1 MDEKHLKGNLSE
13 IIALKWLTEQG
24 YVVYTKMGVQSPF
37 DLVAYD
43 PSKEKILLVDV
54 KTAAKRQSKFQH
66 GTTIRRIK
74 NDRQKEL
81 GVVFLYVYLD
91 EEERCELIL

>member
-1 MDEKHLKGNLSE
+1 MDEKHLRGNLSE
-13 IIALKWLTEQG
+13 IIALKWLTQQG

-43 PSKEKILLVDV
+43 PGEEKILLIDV
-54 KTAAKRQSKFQH
+54 KTAAKRRSEFQH
-66 GTTIRRIK
+66 GTTIRRVK
-74 NDRQKEL
+74 NDRQKAL

-91 EEERCELIL
+91 EEEKCELIL

>member
-1 MDEKHLKGNLSE
+1 MDQKHLKGNLSE
-13 IIALKWLTEQG
+13 IVALKWLTEQG

-54 KTAAKRQSKFQH
+54 KTAAKRKSDSQH
-66 GTTIRRIK
+66 GTTIRRVK